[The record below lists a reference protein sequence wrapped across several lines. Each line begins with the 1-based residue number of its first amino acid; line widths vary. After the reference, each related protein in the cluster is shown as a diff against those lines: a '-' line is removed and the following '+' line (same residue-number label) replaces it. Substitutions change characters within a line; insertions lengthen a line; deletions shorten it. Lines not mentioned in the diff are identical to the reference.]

1 MIWKGRQGSSNIED
15 QRGTKL
21 GGIAAGGGAI
31 GIIIT
36 IIVTLI
42 SGGNAGDIL
51 NNLIAEQQNNVVSYQ
66 ETAQEAEL
74 SDFVSVVL
82 ADTEQIW
89 TEVFKADGKVYT
101 PATLVMFTDSVQ
113 SACGIAGSVT
123 GPFYCPSDSKI
134 YVDLGFF
141 DELRVRFGAP
151 GDFAIAYVIAHEVG
165 HNVQNLLGVM
175 DQMES
180 LSQQVSQ
187 EEYNKYSVR
196 LELQA
201 DYLAGVWAYY
211 AEELGYLEKGDL
223 EEALNAASAVGD
235 DRIQKQTQGYVVP
248 DSFTHGT
255 SEQRSR
261 WFYKGYEAGN
271 LDGWDTFS
279 VSDNDL

>member
-1 MIWKGRQGSSNIED
+1 
-15 QRGTKL
+15 
-21 GGIAAGGGAI
+21 
-31 GIIIT
+31 
-36 IIVTLI
+36 
-42 SGGNAGDIL
+42 
-51 NNLIAEQQNNVVSYQ
+51 
-66 ETAQEAEL
+66 
-74 SDFVSVVL
+74 
-82 ADTEQIW
+82 
-89 TEVFKADGKVYT
+89 
-101 PATLVMFTDSVQ
+101 MFTDSVQ
-113 SACGIAGSVT
+113 SACGIAGSAT
-123 GPFYCPSDSKI
+123 GPFYCPLDSKI

-151 GDFAIAYVIAHEVG
+151 GDFAIAYVLAHEVG

-175 DQMES
+175 DQMET

-201 DYLAGVWAYY
+201 DYLAGVWAHY
-211 AEELGYLEKGDL
+211 AEKLGYLEKGDL

-235 DRIQKQTQGYVVP
+235 DQIQKETQGYVVP

-279 VSDNDL
+279 VSDNNL

>member
-1 MIWKGRQGSSNIED
+1 MRWKVRQGSPNVEDRRGRNI
-15 QRGTKL
+15 
-21 GGIAAGGGAI
+21 GGLAAAGGGI
-31 GIIIT
+31 GVVIIIIIT
-36 IIVTLI
+36 LL

-51 NNLIAEQQNNVVSYQ
+51 NNLISNQDNVVPYE

-74 SDFVSVVL
+74 ADFVSVVL
-82 ADTEQIW
+82 ADTEQTW
-89 TEVFKADGKVYT
+89 TEIFEAGGEVYT

-113 SACGIAGSVT
+113 SACGIAGSAT
-123 GPFYCPSDSKI
+123 GPFYCPADSKV

-141 DELRVRFGAP
+141 DELSTRFGAS
-151 GDFAIAYVIAHEVG
+151 GDFAIAYVIAHEIG
-165 HNVQNLLGVM
+165 HHVQNLLGVM
-175 DQMES
+175 DQMQS

-201 DYLAGVWAYY
+201 DYLAGVWAHY

-235 DRIQKQTQGYVVP
+235 DRIQQETQGYVVP

-261 WFYKGYEAGN
+261 WFYKGFEAGN
-271 LDGWDTFS
+271 LDYWDTFS
-279 VSDNDL
+279 VSDSDL